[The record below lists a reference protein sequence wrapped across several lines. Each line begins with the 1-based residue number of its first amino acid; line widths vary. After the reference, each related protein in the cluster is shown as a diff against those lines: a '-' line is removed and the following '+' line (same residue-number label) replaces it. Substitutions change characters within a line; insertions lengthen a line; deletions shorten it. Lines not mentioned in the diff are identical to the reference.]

1 MTFAQFLKMLREEKN
16 LGMREFARLSDQDPA
31 YIYRLEAGD
40 KSSPS
45 AEVLKSLIRSLKPD
59 ERQAR
64 ILRLLADRGEVDDVL
79 VKLVLK
85 DTKIVIEDFES
96 AAGASFRENRPETE
110 EQWRKYIARVRKA
123 REEFER
129 G

>member
-1 MTFAQFLKMLREEKN
+1 MTFGKFLKKLREEKD
-16 LGMREFARLSDQDPA
+16 LGIRELARLSGQDAA
-31 YIYRLEAGD
+31 YIYRLEAGE

-45 AEVLKSLIRSLKPD
+45 DEVLKSLIRSLKPE
-59 ERQAR
+59 ERRQR
-64 ILRLLADRGEVDDVL
+64 VLRLLAERGEVDDVL
-79 VKLVLK
+79 VELVLS
-85 DTKIVIEDFES
+85 DTKIVVEDFES

-110 EQWRKYIARVRKA
+110 EQWRRYIAQIKNA